1 MGTLGDKGL
10 GVFFFIGISFYSGIE
25 LASCN
30 QPTDGGD
37 GHYGLYNLEL
47 IPTMKMV
54 HVKRDTGRE
63 SFCLRENMEGWVLKD
78 TGATQLH
85 NSLITL
91 RSLLNKVFPR
101 KVEGEA
107 VGRKGKESWRLNR

>member
-1 MGTLGDKGL
+1 M
-10 GVFFFIGISFYSGIE
+10 FFFIGISFYSGTE

-30 QPTDGGD
+30 QTTDGGD

-63 SFCLRENMEGWVLKD
+63 SFCLRENMEGWVSK
-78 TGATQLH
+78 TQVLH
-85 NSLITL
+85 SYTIPSSHYGL
-91 RSLLNKVFPR
+91 F
-101 KVEGEA
+101 
-107 VGRKGKESWRLNR
+107 

>member
-1 MGTLGDKGL
+1 M

-30 QPTDGGD
+30 QTTDGGD

-63 SFCLRENMEGWVLKD
+63 SFCLRENMEGWVSK
-78 TGATQLH
+78 TQVLH
-85 NSLITL
+85 SYTIPSSHYGL
-91 RSLLNKVFPR
+91 F
-101 KVEGEA
+101 
-107 VGRKGKESWRLNR
+107 

>member
-1 MGTLGDKGL
+1 MF
-10 GVFFFIGISFYSGIE
+10 FFFIGISFYSGTE

-30 QPTDGGD
+30 QTTDGGD

-63 SFCLRENMEGWVLKD
+63 SFCLRENMEGWVSK
-78 TGATQLH
+78 TQVLH
-85 NSLITL
+85 SYTIPSSHYGL
-91 RSLLNKVFPR
+91 F
-101 KVEGEA
+101 
-107 VGRKGKESWRLNR
+107 